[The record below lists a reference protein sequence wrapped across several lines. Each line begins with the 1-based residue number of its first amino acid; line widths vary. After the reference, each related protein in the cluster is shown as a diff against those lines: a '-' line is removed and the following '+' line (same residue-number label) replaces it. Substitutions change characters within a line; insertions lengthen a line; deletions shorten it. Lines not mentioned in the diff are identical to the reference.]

1 MLTVPPLV
9 SRLAAFQT
17 QTPPEK
23 KQVTYIDSAEGNY

>member
-17 QTPPEK
+17 QTPPENR
-23 KQVTYIDSAEGNY
+23 QLTCIESAEGNY